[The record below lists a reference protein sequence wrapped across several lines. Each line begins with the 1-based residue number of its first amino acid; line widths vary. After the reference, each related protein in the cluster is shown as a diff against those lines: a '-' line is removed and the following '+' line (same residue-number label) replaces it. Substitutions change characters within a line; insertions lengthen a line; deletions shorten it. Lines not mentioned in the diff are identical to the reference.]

1 MAAISKATATW
12 EGDLIHGGG
21 KVRPESET
29 FEELPVSWVH
39 RAERSK
45 AHTSPEEL
53 LAAAHA
59 SCFCMALSNGMG
71 KVGLEH
77 ISLETSAEVTFVP
90 GTGVTKSHLT
100 VRGAADGLKAAQF
113 KELAEAAKAG
123 CPISGALKGNVEI
136 TLHAELLK
144 D

>member
-1 MAAISKATATW
+1 MAAISKASASW
-12 EGDLIHGGG
+12 QGDLIHGGG
-21 KVRPESET
+21 KVRPDSEA
-29 FEELPVSWVH
+29 FEELAVSWVH
-39 RAERSK
+39 RTERSK

-71 KVGLEH
+71 KAGLEH
-77 ISLETSAEVTFVP
+77 IQLEATAEVTFVP
-90 GTGVTKSHLT
+90 GTGVTKSAIS
-100 VRGAADGLKAAQF
+100 VQGRADGLKAAQF
-113 KELAEAAKAG
+113 KELAEAAKSG

-144 D
+144 S

>member
-1 MAAISKATATW
+1 MAAVSKASAHW

-21 KVRPESET
+21 KVRPESEA
-29 FEELPVSWVH
+29 FEELPVSWAH

-59 SCFCMALSNGMG
+59 ACYCMALSNGMG
-71 KVGLEH
+71 KAGLEH
-77 ISLETSAEVTFVP
+77 IKLEASAEVTFVP

-100 VRGAADGLKAAQF
+100 VRGSADGLKAGQF
-113 KELAEAAKAG
+113 KELAEAAGKG

-136 TLHAELLK
+136 TVHSELM
-144 D
+144 

>member
-12 EGDLIHGGG
+12 QGDLIHGGG
-21 KVRPESET
+21 KVSPESET
-29 FEELPVSWVH
+29 FDPLPVSWAH

-71 KVGLEH
+71 KAGLEH
-77 ISLETSAEVTFVP
+77 IQLEASAEVTFVP
-90 GTGVTKSHLT
+90 GNGVTKSAIT
-100 VRGAADGLKAAQF
+100 VHGAADGLKATQF

-144 D
+144 S

>member
-1 MAAISKATATW
+1 MAAISKASASW
-12 EGDLIHGGG
+12 QGDLIHGGG

-29 FEELPVSWVH
+29 FEPLPMSWAH

-59 SCFCMALSNGMG
+59 ACFCMALSNGMG
-71 KVGLEH
+71 KAGLEH
-77 ISLETSAEVTFVP
+77 IRLEASAEVTFVP
-90 GTGVTKSHLT
+90 GTGVTKSAIS
-100 VRGAADGLKAAQF
+100 VQGSADGLKAAQF
-113 KELAEAAKAG
+113 KELAEAAKEG

-136 TLHAELLK
+136 TVQAHL
-144 D
+144 DQ

>member
-1 MAAISKATATW
+1 MTAVSKATATW
-12 EGDLIHGGG
+12 QGDLIHGGG
-21 KVRPESET
+21 KVRPESEA

-59 SCFCMALSNGMG
+59 ACYCMALSNAMG
-71 KVGLEH
+71 KENLEH
-77 ISLETSAEVTFVP
+77 IRLEASAEVTFVP
-90 GTGVTKSHLT
+90 GTGVTDSLLT
-100 VRGAADGLKAAQF
+100 VRGAADGLTAGKF
-113 KELAEAAKAG
+113 KELAEAAKEG
-123 CPISGALKGNVEI
+123 CPISGALKGNVQI
-136 TLHAELLK
+136 TLDAALFG

>member
-1 MAAISKATATW
+1 MAAVSRADATW

-29 FEELPVSWVH
+29 FEPLAVSWVH

-53 LAAAHA
+53 LAAAHV
-59 SCFCMALSNGMG
+59 SCYCMALSNGMG
-71 KVGLEH
+71 KAGLEH
-77 ISLETSAEVTFVP
+77 IKLEASAEITFVP
-90 GTGVTKSHLT
+90 GTGVTKSHLV
-100 VRGAADGLKAAQF
+100 VRGSADGLKAAQF
-113 KELAEAAKAG
+113 KELANDAKEG

-136 TLHAELLK
+136 SLHAELM
-144 D
+144 

>member
-1 MAAISKATATW
+1 MAAISIAHATW
-12 EGDLIHGGG
+12 QGDLMHGGG

-29 FEELPVSWVH
+29 FEALPVSWAH

-71 KVGLEH
+71 KAGLEH
-77 ISLETSAEVTFVP
+77 IRLEATAEVSFVP
-90 GTGVTKSHLT
+90 GTGVTESAIR

-113 KELAEAAKAG
+113 KELAEAAKSG
-123 CPISGALKGNVEI
+123 CPISGALKGNVAI
-136 TLHAELLK
+136 TLHAELL